1 MNTRYSGGYISA
13 REVIQAITDPS
24 LHTHASPQAVAG
36 LVRAINGKTMDA
48 VDAAAISK
56 GLRDWQIKESQRRLK
71 QLDEGIKKGDI
82 DVHPGFWKAT
92 DYDNIGTQLQG
103 QAFTSQSPNAG
114 SVFAPFIPQSI
125 TQQALDVTVKPEV
138 AWLLNYLPKRKVDG
152 LVHETALLL
161 GTTNRP
167 AQRSFLA
174 ESGTGSASSL
184 SAARTAVTIRCEYMQ
199 NNVSL
204 AGQYAGMLTPTGYVP
219 RAGMEVAQSAS
230 MRALLQRRAQNLWW
244 ANSAAD
250 PLSYAGFVD
259 ATAGLS
265 YSGGRVSFS
274 NGSRY
279 VTNLDGARIDFDTLL
294 NVTNEKNA
302 AVNGQLGT
310 IGHIAMHPS
319 AMAYLQKQYQTMARN
334 NGNIDGVEF
343 FGSKL
348 SIVPANGRKVEL
360 VGDPS
365 ISLWQRNDNDEAQGD
380 SPGALSNMTPTPTA
394 APSAYSKF
402 TSAQAGAYIYRL
414 FGIGP
419 LGETAQIV
427 CTAVTVA
434 EGDSVTIDLGD
445 SGIKGGNTGV
455 IYYWVERSTVGGA
468 VGTTKFLGLWPTN
481 TAGSVSSGTRIIDDN
496 LLQTDV
502 SPVGFFTDND
512 PQINEWCDFVD
523 PFMFPLGPTGASN
536 PMMVISFGSPN
547 WILPEFNHVIM
558 NARYS

>member
-1 MNTRYSGGYISA
+1 MNTRYTKGYA
-13 REVIQAITDPS
+13 GHREVLAALTDPS
-24 LHTHASPQAVAG
+24 IHAHPSRENVAFLIQSLNGKQMDPVEAG
-36 LVRAINGKTMDA
+36 LLA
-48 VDAAAISK
+48 K
-56 GLRDWQIKESQRRLK
+56 GLRDWQIKDQTRHAKRLA
-71 QLDEGIKKGDI
+71 DGIAKGEI
-82 DVHPGFWKAT
+82 DVGFAKAI

-114 SVFAPFIPQSI
+114 SVFAPFVPQSI
-125 TQQALDVTVKPEV
+125 TQQALDVTVKPSV

-184 SAARTAVTIRCEYMQ
+184 SAARTAVTIRCEYIQ

-204 AGQYAGMLTPTGYVP
+204 AGQYAGMLTPSGYVP
-219 RAGMEVAQSAS
+219 RAGMEVAQSAA
-230 MRALLQRRAQNLWW
+230 MRALLQKRAQNVWW
-244 ANSAAD
+244 ANPNAD
-250 PLSYAGFVD
+250 PLSYSGFVD
-259 ATAGLS
+259 ATAGLT
-265 YSGGRVSFS
+265 YSAGRVTFG

-294 NVTNEKNA
+294 NITNEKNA
-302 AVNGQLGT
+302 AVQGQLGT
-310 IGHIAMHPS
+310 IGHIALHPS

-334 NGNIDGVEF
+334 NGNVEGVKF
-343 FGSKL
+343 FGGKL
-348 SIVPANGRKVEL
+348 SIMPANGREVEI

-365 ISLWQRNDNDEAQGD
+365 ISLWQRNDNTAVQGTVLGTAAD
-380 SPGALSNMTPTPTA
+380 PTPVA

-414 FGIGP
+414 FGIAGS
-419 LGETAQIV
+419 GETAQIV
-427 CTAVTVA
+427 STAVDVVA
-434 EGDSVTIDLGD
+434 GDSVTITLSD
-445 SGIKGGNTGV
+445 SSYQGSSDAAIV
-455 IYYWVERSTVGGA
+455 YYWVERSAVDGA
-468 VGTTKFLGLWPTN
+468 VGTTKLIGYWPSKYTETGSAAN
-481 TAGSVSSGTRIIDDN
+481 TVIIDDN
-496 LLQTDV
+496 LLQPDT

-523 PFMFPLGPTGASN
+523 PFMFPLGATGASN
-536 PMMVISFGSPN
+536 PMMVVSFGSPN
-547 WILPEFNHVIM
+547 WILPEFNHVAM